1 MWSSSV
7 VEAALSGLK
16 IEIFIQDPKCV
27 NKLEYKGKAKIPG
40 DMTSAERAYYVDSK
54 FGKFSV
60 HWMISLNGTNNV
72 LWKKLHNRSDG
83 KCGKVLNNTWIT
95 IKELEVSV

>member
-40 DMTSAERAYYVDSK
+40 DMTDRGTGILCRFQIWEIFR
-54 FGKFSV
+54 
-60 HWMISLNGTNNV
+60 SL
-72 LWKKLHNRSDG
+72 DDF
-83 KCGKVLNNTWIT
+83 
-95 IKELEVSV
+95 LEWYK